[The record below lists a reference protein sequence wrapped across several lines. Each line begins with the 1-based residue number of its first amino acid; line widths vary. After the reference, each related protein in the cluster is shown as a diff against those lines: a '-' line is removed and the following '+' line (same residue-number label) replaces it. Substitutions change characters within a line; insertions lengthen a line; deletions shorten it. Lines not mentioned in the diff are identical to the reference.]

1 MGRDSLQNA
10 VHLWSEKLFPG
21 ISGLENGFM
30 THQAAF
36 GNLSQVRQV
45 LSSRDD
51 STLC

>member
-36 GNLSQVRQV
+36 GNLSQVRQDIV
-45 LSSRDD
+45 FTR
-51 STLC
+51 